1 MKDYTPEINEI
12 VLDQTTKDYVLV
24 TNGVP
29 VKDEQGRETRKM
41 RHDAYLEGIV
51 IRSVVNDGL
60 YWSYIS
66 IQGHSLSPTRVTRA
80 EWDEAMSK
88 TQGRI

>member
-1 MKDYTPEINEI
+1 MKNYTPEINEI

-29 VKDEQGRETRKM
+29 VLDEQGRETRKL
-41 RHDAYLEGIV
+41 RNDAYLEGIV
-51 IRSVVNDGL
+51 IRSVLSDGL

-66 IQGHSLSPTRVTRA
+66 LQGHSLCPTRVTRD
-80 EWDEAMSK
+80 EWQEAMGK

>member
-41 RHDAYLEGIV
+41 RHNAYLEGIV

-66 IQGHSLSPTRVTRA
+66 IQDHSLSPTRVTRA